1 MTTEDLRFGDL
12 IQLRDGSIH
21 EVPYCLQAPS
31 REVAQPSGRLSPG
44 YGHLRIDIG
53 IRNDLTGTRDEY
65 DIMKVYRRKANILDG
80 YHLVWDREKKM
91 YPFWEALKKIETG
104 EETTFF
110 KDDGTLKKAYKLSKS
125 EEDPGLG
132 YEIRVF
138 YKGRETDEY
147 AETLPTGGWYVDEE

>member
-12 IQLRDGSIH
+12 IQLRGGSIH
-21 EVPYCLQAPS
+21 EVLHSLQAPS

-53 IRNDLTGTRDEY
+53 IRDDLTGTRDEL

-80 YHLVWDREKKM
+80 YNLVWDREKKM
-91 YPFWEALKKIETG
+91 YPFWEALKKIETK

-110 KDDGTLKKAYKLSKS
+110 KDDGTLKKSLQAFK
-125 EEDPGLG
+125 
-132 YEIRVF
+132 IR
-138 YKGRETDEY
+138 RRPR
-147 AETLPTGGWYVDEE
+147 AWI